1 MKRNI
6 LASIVMVML
15 LIIGAVVIRS
25 KKTAVNGDNEL
36 KSISSETLKSAD
48 GKSGRDCW
56 LAVDG
61 VVYEIEQGYKW
72 VEGEHTESSTA
83 YCGFD
88 MSAVIDQAP
97 HGRTKLSQLKIVGTL
112 ED

>member
-1 MKRNI
+1 MNRKI
-6 LASIVMVML
+6 LISIFIVML
-15 LIIGAVVIRS
+15 LIIGAVVLRS
-25 KKTAVNGDNEL
+25 KKTAVNVESEL
-36 KSISSETLKSAD
+36 KSISSEALKLAD
-48 GKSGRDCW
+48 GKSGRNCW

-97 HGRTKLSQLKIVGTL
+97 HGRTKLAQLKKVGTL